1 MNDMKFTTAGEYM
14 EDHTW
19 VLSPHGKQKHV
30 AQWVVDSYDGRT
42 DYDSNVT
49 LHKWLI
55 ASKQVLQDSTAV
67 ESACLF
73 D

>member
-30 AQWVVDSYDGRT
+30 AQWVVDNYEDRT
-42 DYDSNVT
+42 DYVDNHT
-49 LHKWLI
+49 LHKWVM
-55 ASKQVLQDSTAV
+55 ASKQILQDPDAV
-67 ESACLF
+67 EQDHL
-73 D
+73 